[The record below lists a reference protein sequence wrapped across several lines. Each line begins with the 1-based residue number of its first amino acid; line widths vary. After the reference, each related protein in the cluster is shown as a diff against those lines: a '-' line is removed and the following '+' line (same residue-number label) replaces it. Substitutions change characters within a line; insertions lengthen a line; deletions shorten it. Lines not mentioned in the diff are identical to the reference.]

1 MASALSSS
9 IATMA
14 RVSDPVEGIVVVSSS
29 FGFSSAEMESC
40 CSGMSVGTA
49 AVDDVANEMWCPLRD
64 AILALRPPARLTGET
79 IERASTRTKPLDADT
94 ADATNRAEAIVPYLW
109 GYRAHPLLTYPSKS
123 NFSLFHQRRRVEGS

>member
-1 MASALSSS
+1 
-9 IATMA
+9 MA

-29 FGFSSAEMESC
+29 FGSSSAEMESC

-64 AILALRPPARLTGET
+64 TILALRPPARLTGET

-109 GYRAHPLLTYPSKS
+109 GYRAHRLLTLRKHYPSKS
-123 NFSLFHQRRRVEGS
+123 IFSLFHQRRRVEGS